1 MPTQMHLRVW
11 TVQDEETD
19 DWIKNVVG
27 EDGLTSREREMKLYA
42 EMDKKRA
49 ENDDLLVNAETQ

>member
-1 MPTQMHLRVW
+1 MHLRVW

-42 EMDKKRA
+42 EMDKHLPGKHDQM
-49 ENDDLLVNAETQ
+49 ECGDEVGI